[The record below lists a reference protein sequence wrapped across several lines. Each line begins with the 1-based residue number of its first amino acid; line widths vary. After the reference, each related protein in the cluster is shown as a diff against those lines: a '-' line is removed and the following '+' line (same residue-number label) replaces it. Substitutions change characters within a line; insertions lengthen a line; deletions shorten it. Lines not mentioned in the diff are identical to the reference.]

1 MSAKVTWLLPVRN
14 GMPFLTE
21 TLQSIEKQSF
31 RDWEVLAWDN
41 GSDDGTLEVLQDWI
55 PRRLPGLVVSG
66 QPLTL
71 GGSLAAMIEVADS
84 ELCARIDAD
93 DVNLEERLQLQVD
106 FLQRNPAVSVVG
118 SQILLVDERGFSLNQ
133 PHSVPL
139 SHADIV
145 CSILSRTPMA
155 HPTVLFR
162 RASILKVGNYR
173 DLEEWGGA
181 NIEDYDLWMRTASGG
196 ETLANLPEV
205 LLRYRVHQNSST
217 EVSIRMNRL
226 SRAGNLCFQRN
237 SPALFGCTEREA
249 EQLRAR
255 SHRLALP
262 VLLRIARHLRLT
274 QRFEPFRSPAF
285 SESVAR
291 LLASRD
297 VLTRLYVAG
306 RAPQR
311 YSLLREMW
319 SIVFDVVEKF
329 RNFGVDAPP
338 VS

>member
-31 RDWEVLAWDN
+31 QDWEVLAWDN
-41 GSDDGTLEVLQDWI
+41 GSEDGTLEVLQEWI
-55 PRRLPGLVVSG
+55 PRRLPGRVVSG
-66 QPLTL
+66 RPLTL
-71 GGSLAAMIEVADS
+71 GGSLAAMIEVAET

-93 DVNLEERLQLQVD
+93 DVNLEQRLQIQVD
-106 FLQRNPAVSVVG
+106 FLQKNPAVSVVG
-118 SQILLVDERGFSLNQ
+118 SQILLVDDQGFSLKQ

-139 SHADIV
+139 SHEDIV

-181 NIEDYDLWMRTASGG
+181 NIEDYDLWMRTAAGG
-196 ETLANLPEV
+196 ETLSNLPEV
-205 LLRYRVHQNSST
+205 LLRYRVHPNSST

-226 SRAGNLCFQRN
+226 TKAGNLCFQRN
-237 SPALFGCTEREA
+237 APALFGCTELEA
-249 EQLRAR
+249 EGLRAR

-262 VLLRIARHLRLT
+262 VVLRIARYLRQT
-274 QRFEPFRSPAF
+274 QNFEPFRSPAF
-285 SESVAR
+285 AESLSR

-297 VLTRLYVAG
+297 VITRLYVAG
-306 RAPQR
+306 RAPHK
-311 YSLLREMW
+311 YALLREVW
-319 SIVFDVVEKF
+319 SIVTDVVEKF
-329 RNFGVDAPP
+329 RGIGVAARP